1 MLEKMFAK
9 KTQSKPAH
17 PEGDFWRKLSLLP
30 YERQPAEVS
39 YRFLI
44 DLLDGALGSPAY
56 YVYVLTSGNDT
67 LGLEHMDLRLE
78 RPDSAAVHG
87 GNSDLIELLQNP
99 EAQLRMDD
107 DYRTLRSVEL
117 GSGSF
122 LNLPLIGLGGEF
134 IGTIFAGPRAAQTPD
149 KVNAALLNEYT
160 LAFGAIV
167 QKLREFAKLQED
179 LRIAATRARV
189 TQRVLGSTLEVDR
202 FVSLLLDLA
211 LTASKTEAG
220 FVAIAGK
227 DKLTVRTSKNLP
239 EEFLSQVN
247 LSSQGGLFEW
257 SLDAD
262 DVLILQDF
270 EFIAKFGIRSILAV
284 PLVENNQL
292 QGIFALIN
300 FKSSKTFEEHSL
312 TILRSFCEQI
322 KLVLQNSK
330 LFEDFTQSYLATLK
344 ALSESYDV
352 RSAYGA
358 GHSKRVAA
366 TALEIGKALG
376 LARDDLGHLELAALI
391 HDVGMCGVVE
401 IKTGFRADFNHPT
414 IGASIVEV
422 LPISSDVTEAIR
434 THHEWYDG
442 WGYPEG
448 LKGEA
453 IPLLGRILAVAEYYE
468 EIQSGGLHEKL
479 RTPQLL
485 EEDFDTRSGTQFDP
499 KIIGALKQVLQKRS

>member
-1 MLEKMFAK
+1 MFDKMFSK
-9 KTQSKPAH
+9 KTQLKAGRPDS
-17 PEGDFWRKLSLLP
+17 EFWRKVALVP
-30 YERQPAEVS
+30 VERQSAEAS

-44 DLLDGALGSPAY
+44 DLLDAVLGSPAY
-56 YVYVLTSGNDT
+56 YVYVVSFAHDV

-78 RPDSAAVHG
+78 RPESTPVLG
-87 GNSDLIELLQNP
+87 GNADLIELLRNP
-99 EAQLRMDD
+99 EAQLRMDSD
-107 DYRTLRSVEL
+107 FKTLRFVEI
-117 GSGSF
+117 GAGSF
-122 LNLPLIGLGGEF
+122 LNLPLLGQDGSF
-134 IGTIFAGPRAAQTPD
+134 LGSVFAGPEMPHPLD
-149 KVNAALLNEYT
+149 KTVAGLLNQYS
-160 LAFGAIV
+160 LAIGATV
-167 QKLREFAKLQED
+167 QKIREIAKLHED
-179 LRIAATRARV
+179 LRIATTRARV

-227 DKLTVRTSKNLP
+227 DTLTVRASKNLP
-239 EEFLSQVN
+239 DAFLAQIN
-247 LSSQGGLFEW
+247 LASVGGLFEW

-284 PLVENNQL
+284 PLVEDKQL
-292 QGIFALIN
+292 HGIFALIN
-300 FKSSKTFEEHSL
+300 FSSSKTFEDQSL

-330 LFEDFTQSYLATLK
+330 LFEDFTQSYLGTLR
-344 ALSESYDV
+344 ALSDSYDV
-352 RSAYGA
+352 RSPFGA

-376 LARDDLGHLELAALI
+376 LSKEELGHLELAAQI

-414 IGASIVEV
+414 IGASLVEV

-448 LKGEA
+448 LKGDA

-468 EIQSGGLHEKL
+468 EIQSGGLQERL
-479 RTPQLL
+479 RSPEALD
-485 EEDFDTRSGTQFDP
+485 EEFETRSGTQFDP
-499 KIIGALKQVLQKRS
+499 KVIGALKQILQKR

>member
-1 MLEKMFAK
+1 MFDNMFSK
-9 KTQSKPAH
+9 KPQTKLAR
-17 PEGDFWRKLSLLP
+17 PESDFWRSVALLP
-30 YERQPAEVS
+30 LESQSAEAS
-39 YRFLI
+39 YKFL
-44 DLLDGALGSPAY
+44 LNVLDGILASPCY
-56 YVYVLTSGNDT
+56 YVYVVSSGGDV
-67 LGLEHMDLRLE
+67 LGLEHMDLRLD
-78 RPDSAAVHG
+78 RPESVKALGKDP
-87 GNSDLIELLQNP
+87 DLIELLQTP
-99 EAQLRMDD
+99 EAQIRFDPD
-107 DYRTLRSVEL
+107 FRTLRFVEVWA
-117 GSGSF
+117 GSF
-122 LNLPLIGLGGEF
+122 LNLPLTGHD
-134 IGTIFAGPRAAQTPD
+134 GTYVGSIFAGPALARPFD
-149 KVNAALLNEYT
+149 KSAAALLKDYS
-160 LAFGAIV
+160 LAAGASV
-167 QKLREFAKLQED
+167 QKIRAITRLQED

-189 TQRVLGSTLEVDR
+189 TQRVLGSALEVDR

-227 DKLTVRTSKNLP
+227 DVLTVRASKNLP
-239 EEFLSQVN
+239 DAFLSQIN
-247 LSSQGGLFEW
+247 LSSEGGLFEW

-270 EFIAKFGIRSILAV
+270 EFVAQFGIRSILAV

-292 QGIFALIN
+292 HGVFALIN
-300 FKSSKTFEEHSL
+300 FASSKTFEEQSL

-322 KLVLQNSK
+322 KLVIQNSK
-330 LFEDFTQSYLATLK
+330 LFEDFTQSYLGTLK

-352 RSAYGA
+352 RSPYGA

-376 LARDDLGHLELAALI
+376 LEKEDLGHLELAARI

-414 IGASIVEV
+414 IGASLVEV

-442 WGYPEG
+442 WGYPDG

-468 EIQSGGLHEKL
+468 EIQSGALQEKL
-479 RTPQLL
+479 RSPGAMD
-485 EEDFDTRSGTQFDP
+485 EDFETRNGTQFDP
-499 KIIGALKQVLQKRS
+499 RVIGALKQILQRR

>member
-1 MLEKMFAK
+1 MLDKMFSK
-9 KTQSKPAH
+9 KPQSKTAR
-17 PEGDFWRKLSLLP
+17 PESDFWRKVALLP
-30 YERQPAEVS
+30 YERQATEVS
-39 YRFLI
+39 YKFLI
-44 DLLDGALGSPAY
+44 DLLDGILESPTY
-56 YVYVLTSGNDT
+56 YVYVVSSSLDT
-67 LGLEHMDLRLE
+67 LGLEHMDLRID
-78 RPDSAAVHG
+78 RPESAAVLG
-87 GNSDLIELLQNP
+87 SNADLIELLQNP
-99 EAQLRMDD
+99 EAQLRMDA
-107 DYRTLRSVEL
+107 DYRQLRYVQI
-117 GSGSF
+117 GAGSF
-122 LNLPLIGLGGEF
+122 LNLPLLGHDGKYL
-134 IGTIFAGPRAAQTPD
+134 GSVFAGPAEARPLD
-149 KVNAALLNEYT
+149 KTVAGLLTDYSI
-160 LAFGAIV
+160 AIGRTV
-167 QKLREFAKLQED
+167 EKIREISRLQED

-211 LTASKTEAG
+211 LTASKTDAG
-220 FVAIAGK
+220 FVAIARK
-227 DKLTVRTSKNLP
+227 DTLTVRASKNLP
-239 EEFLSQVN
+239 EAFLAQIN
-247 LSSQGGLFEW
+247 LTSEGGLFEW

-284 PLVENNQL
+284 PLVENKQL
-292 QGIFALIN
+292 HGVFALIN
-300 FKSSKTFEEHSL
+300 FTSSKTFEEQNL
-312 TILRSFCEQI
+312 AILRSFCEQI

-330 LFEDFTQSYLATLK
+330 LFEDFTQSYLGTLR

-352 RSAYGA
+352 RSPYGA
-358 GHSKRVAA
+358 GHSMRVAA

-376 LARDDLGHLELAALI
+376 LGKDELDHLELAAQI

-414 IGASIVEV
+414 IGASLVEV

-468 EIQSGGLHEKL
+468 EIQSGALHEKL

-485 EEDFDTRSGTQFDP
+485 EEDFETRSGTQFDP
-499 KIIGALKQVLQKRS
+499 KVIGALKQILQTR

>member
-1 MLEKMFAK
+1 MLENMFSK
-9 KTQSKPAH
+9 KPQSKTGR
-17 PEGDFWRKLSLLP
+17 PEGDFWRKVALLP
-30 YERQPAEVS
+30 YERQSTEAS

-44 DLLDGALGSPAY
+44 DVLDGVLASPVY
-56 YVYVLTSGNDT
+56 YIYVVSQGNEM
-67 LGLEHMDLRLE
+67 LGLEHMDLRLD
-78 RPDSAAVHG
+78 RPSSVAVLG
-87 GNSDLIELLQNP
+87 SNADLIELLQTP
-99 EAQLRMDD
+99 EAQIHMDA
-107 DYRTLRSVEL
+107 DYRELRSVEL
-117 GSGSF
+117 GAGTF
-122 LNLPLIGLGGEF
+122 LNLPLLGHEGAYIGSV
-134 IGTIFAGPRAAQTPD
+134 FAGPRGAHVMD
-149 KVNAALLNEYT
+149 KTTAGLLQEYS
-160 LAFGAIV
+160 LAIGSTV
-167 QKLREFAKLQED
+167 QKLREITKLRED
-179 LRIAATRARV
+179 LRIAAARARV

-227 DKLTVRTSKNLP
+227 DTLTVRASKNLP
-239 EEFLSQVN
+239 ETFLSQVN
-247 LSSQGGLFEW
+247 LSSEGGLFEW

-270 EFIAKFGIRSILAV
+270 EFIARFGIRSILAV
-284 PLVENNQL
+284 PLVEHGKL
-292 QGIFALIN
+292 HGIFALIN
-300 FKSSKTFEEHSL
+300 FTASKTFEEQSL

-330 LFEDFTQSYLATLK
+330 LFEDFTQSYLGTLK

-366 TALEIGKALG
+366 TAVEIGKVLG
-376 LARDDLGHLELAALI
+376 LGRDDLAHIELAAQI
-391 HDVGMCGVVE
+391 HDVGMCGVIE

-414 IGASIVEV
+414 IGASLVEV

-434 THHEWYDG
+434 THHEWFDG
-442 WGYPEG
+442 WGYPDG

-453 IPLLGRILAVAEYYE
+453 IPLFGRILAVAEYYE
-468 EIQSGGLHEKL
+468 EIQLGELHERL

-485 EEDFDTRSGTQFDP
+485 EEDFETRSGTQFDP
-499 KIIGALKQVLQKRS
+499 RVIGALKQVIQKR

>member
-1 MLEKMFAK
+1 MLENMFSK
-9 KTQSKPAH
+9 KTLLKTAH
-17 PEGDFWRKLSLLP
+17 ADSDFWRKVALLP
-30 YERQPAEVS
+30 YERQSTEAS

-44 DLLDGALGSPAY
+44 DLLDGVLGRPVY
-56 YVYVLTSGNDT
+56 YLYVVSSGNDN
-67 LGLEHMDLRLE
+67 LGLEHMDLRMD
-78 RPDSAAVHG
+78 RPESSKGFAA
-87 GNSDLIELLQNP
+87 NADLIELLQNP
-99 EAQLRMDD
+99 ETQIHMDA
-107 DYRTLRSVEL
+107 DYRALRYVEL
-117 GSGSF
+117 GAGTF
-122 LNLPLIGLGGEF
+122 LNLPLLGHD
-134 IGTIFAGPRAAQTPD
+134 GTFLGCVFAGPGVAHSLD
-149 KVNAALLNEYT
+149 KTVTGLLNEYSR
-160 LAFGAIV
+160 AFGATI
-167 QKLREFAKLQED
+167 QKILEITRLHED
-179 LRIAATRARV
+179 LRIAASRARV
-189 TQRVLGSTLEVDR
+189 TQRVLGSALEVDR

-227 DKLTVRTSKNLP
+227 DKLTVRASKNVP
-239 EEFLSQVN
+239 EEFLSQVD

-284 PLVENNQL
+284 PLVENRQL
-292 QGIFALIN
+292 HGIFALIN
-300 FKSSKTFEEHSL
+300 FASSRTFEEQSL

-330 LFEDFTQSYLATLK
+330 LFEDFTQSYLGTLK

-352 RSAYGA
+352 RSPYGA
-358 GHSKRVAA
+358 GHSRRVSA
-366 TALEIGKALG
+366 TALELGTILG
-376 LARDDLGHLELAALI
+376 LGKDDLGHLDLAAQI
-391 HDVGMCGVVE
+391 HDIGMCGVVE

-414 IGASIVEV
+414 IGASLVEV

-479 RTPQLL
+479 RSPDLL
-485 EEDFDTRSGTQFDP
+485 AEDIETRSGTQFDP
-499 KIIGALKQVLQKRS
+499 RVIGALKQILQSR